1 MPDETPDDPQ
11 AIAPAAPP
19 ATPRVEPGW
28 VPDLLSCRLTR
39 LRGIDR
45 GDDGRVW
52 LRVPRFDGSILRR
65 VLVPL
70 LRNPEFRIRLDD
82 LGSAA
87 ISRCD
92 GERTGEAIAQ
102 DLVACFPDQPDV
114 RLRLAIFL
122 RTLVAQGHLRAERLG

>member
-1 MPDETPDDPQ
+1 MPDDPH
-11 AIAPAAPP
+11 ANGPDAPH
-19 ATPRVEPGW
+19 ATPRVEPAW
-28 VPDLLSCRLTR
+28 VADLLACRLTL

-45 GDDGRVW
+45 ADDGRLS
-52 LRVPRFDGSILRR
+52 LRVPRFDGSFLKR

-70 LRNPEFRIRLDD
+70 LKNPEFRIRLDD

-92 GERTGEAIAQ
+92 GERTGESIAL
-102 DLVACFPDQPDV
+102 DLVACFPDQSDV

-122 RTLVAQGHLRAERLG
+122 RTLVAQGHLRAERPG